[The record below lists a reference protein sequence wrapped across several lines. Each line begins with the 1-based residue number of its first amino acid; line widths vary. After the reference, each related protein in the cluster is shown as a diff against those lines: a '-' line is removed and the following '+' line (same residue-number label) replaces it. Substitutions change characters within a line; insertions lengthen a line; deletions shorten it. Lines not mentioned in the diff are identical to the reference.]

1 MSSLEVKGTDQLIAA
16 EDKRSLSMGH
26 HSEEGRCNTTA
37 TGIGPLLS
45 VLSGGG
51 EGQGR
56 RTGSGV
62 HARLCVCAWA
72 CFKGGEGGS
81 KTRRLG
87 CRIIIKALEDL

>member
-45 VLSGGG
+45 VLSGGVRG
-51 EGQGR
+51 RGGGQAQGCMPDCVSVPGLVSRVEKEAAKPEG
-56 RTGSGV
+56 
-62 HARLCVCAWA
+62 
-72 CFKGGEGGS
+72 
-81 KTRRLG
+81 
-87 CRIIIKALEDL
+87 